1 MSWLSKDDKHFLS
14 YSLKWMSI
22 YIVIGLIAALIFP
35 FPISLVAA
43 IGGFMVVNFLRTC
56 IMLKKMGISMKGL
69 FDSMRAS
76 NANPSPSMYGYNPMP
91 SYTEEL
97 LAAVY
102 SLTMPFGSPRRPIG
116 RLSAI
121 CISKPDYQSR
131 NVHNVLRLRL

>member
-76 NANPSPSMYGYNPMP
+76 NANPSPSMY
-91 SYTEEL
+91 
-97 LAAVY
+97 
-102 SLTMPFGSPRRPIG
+102 
-116 RLSAI
+116 
-121 CISKPDYQSR
+121 
-131 NVHNVLRLRL
+131 

>member
-1 MSWLSKDDKHFLS
+1 VRTDMSWLSKDDKHFLS

-76 NANPSPSMYGYNPMP
+76 NANPSPSMYGYNPIKYYCMVCSNQYKEIACP
-91 SYTEEL
+91 KC
-97 LAAVY
+97 
-102 SLTMPFGSPRRPIG
+102 GSKMKRVG
-116 RLSAI
+116 
-121 CISKPDYQSR
+121 
-131 NVHNVLRLRL
+131 